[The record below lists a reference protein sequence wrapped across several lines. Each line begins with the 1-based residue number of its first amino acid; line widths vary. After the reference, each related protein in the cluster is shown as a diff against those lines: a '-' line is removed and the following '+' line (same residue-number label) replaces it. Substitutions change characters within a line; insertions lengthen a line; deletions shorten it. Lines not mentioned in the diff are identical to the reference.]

1 MSPKTARAECALR
14 TRLAEAYLDGADNAV
29 DDDADE
35 LRDAAVAQ
43 LRAAVDAAAP
53 CAASRAAPP
62 ATRRAM
68 ESARNDAR
76 LALVKALGASYLI
89 SHLALVPIRPRRR
102 GARLFLKDRTFSPGV
117 SYLRPPAP
125 RSRSRRAGKSP

>member
-1 MSPKTARAECALR
+1 MCIRAP
-14 TRLAEAYLDGADNAV
+14 YLDGADNAV

-76 LALVKALGASYLI
+76 LALVKALGASYYI
-89 SHLALVPIRPRRR
+89 PSRVGPHTTASAWCTP
-102 GARLFLKDRTFSPGV
+102 V
-117 SYLRPPAP
+117 S
-125 RSRSRRAGKSP
+125 